1 MSRFDSFTVIDLE
14 TTGLDPRN
22 CEIIEL
28 GAARYEE
35 GRLKEKSSQLVK
47 PSSPIPD
54 EITRLTGIDNDM
66 VKAAP
71 SIDSVF
77 GDFQKRL
84 ESSTWIVG
92 HNISFDLGFL
102 RSHQDKKAAAKLE
115 QRVLDTGVLARIL
128 FPRLP
133 RYSLA
138 TLVRYFNIERVTAH
152 RALDDC
158 LATGQVFLKLITHL
172 ASLSVSERES
182 IGRMLVGN
190 RDIDLFR
197 RSLEP
202 VEPVSSDRHARAEYP
217 AEKSLETGMPF
228 EDYPDNVIGTSPPDS
243 YDDYIEVDA
252 AAVENHFL
260 PGGVLANAIS
270 SYEYRP
276 QQARMAMEIAG
287 AFNRSEFL
295 LAEAPT
301 GIGKSLAY
309 LLPASW
315 WTSLNRERLIIS
327 TQTKNLQSQL
337 FYKDIPQIQ
346 KAVGF
351 QFKATLLKGRGNY
364 LCLLKYR
371 ELLAEAEVSF
381 NKRDREALGSLMLW
395 AKNTR
400 TGDISECQGF
410 NPTRNYYIWSRISC
424 EGSFCLGQA
433 CQFANECFLLKIKR
447 ESQKA
452 QVVVVNHY
460 LTFADFASGGD
471 LVRDAGHI
479 IFDEAHNLE
488 KVAAS
493 YLGYKLDKRSLDNF
507 LSDMYTSQ
515 PAQSGFLIGLRF
527 SASQHESN
535 SKLEGAVNSVID
547 SVISLNQSSG
557 DFFAELS
564 ENLRVRIGGN
574 DAREIRYKSDANL
587 CDLATREEFI
597 TALKNLADR
606 LDRLIGSVR
615 EADGLPKKRESVIR
629 LEAFA
634 TDLKGFREMI
644 SDLLYAED
652 PDCVYWIEAPSS
664 TKYSPRLLS
673 APLEVGKLLDKELY
687 DHLKTAVFTSAT
699 MAVNRN
705 FDFFTRRLGLDLG
718 SGDRTLSIGLDSP
731 FDIDAQVAIVTAGFL
746 PSPKQAAFEQEAFQ
760 TLSEILTSDAKKT
773 MVLFTSHRSLKAAVE
788 QLAPGLNSA
797 GIDLFFQEGFYN
809 AERILRRFK
818 SSKKAVLFGTDTF
831 WEGVDLPRDLLEL
844 LILFKLPFTVPDRP
858 WFKANLEKIEQNG
871 QSSFSQLSLPD
882 AVMKFRQGFGRLIR
896 TAADR
901 GCVIALDS
909 RIEKSSFGS
918 VFLRSVGG
926 TKFECKSPGEIANV
940 IGKWLNP
947 DS

>member
-28 GAARYEE
+28 GAACYEN
-35 GRLKEKSSQLVK
+35 GRLKEKFSQLVK
-47 PSSPIPD
+47 PSAPIPD
-54 EITRLTGIDNDM
+54 EITRLTGIDNEM

-77 GDFQKRL
+77 EDFQKRL
-84 ESSTWIVG
+84 ESSTWVVG
-92 HNISFDLGFL
+92 HNISFDLSFL
-102 RSHQDKKAAAKLE
+102 KLHQEKKAAAELE
-115 QRVLDTGVLARIL
+115 QRVLDTGILARIL
-128 FPRLP
+128 FPRLQ
-133 RYSLA
+133 RYSLG
-138 TLVRYFNIERVTAH
+138 TLIKYFGIVRHKAH

-158 LATGQVFLKLITHL
+158 LATGQVYLKLISHL
-172 ASLSVSERES
+172 ASLPVSSRES

-190 RDIDLFR
+190 RDINLFR

-202 VEPVSSDRHARAEYP
+202 VSSDNQLRAEEL
-217 AEKSLETGMPF
+217 AEKSAETGTPF
-228 EDYPDNVIGTSPPDS
+228 EEYPDNVIGTSPPDS
-243 YDDYIEVDA
+243 YEDYIEVDA

-260 PGGVLANAIS
+260 PGGVLSNAIS

-276 QQARMAMEIAG
+276 QQAQMAIEIAG

-346 KAVGF
+346 KAASF
-351 QFKATLLKGRGNY
+351 EFKATLLKGRGNY
-364 LCLLKYR
+364 LCLLKYH
-371 ELLAEAEVSF
+371 ELLAEAEISF
-381 NKRDREALGSLMLW
+381 SKQDRAALGSLILW
-395 AKNTR
+395 AKHTR
-400 TGDISECQGF
+400 TGDISECHGF
-410 NPTRNYYIWSRISC
+410 NPASNYYIWSRISC

-507 LSDMYTSQ
+507 LGDMYSSR
-515 PAQSGFLIGLRF
+515 PVQSGFLVGLRF
-527 SASQHESN
+527 SASQLESN
-535 SKLEGAVNSVID
+535 GKLEGAANSVID
-547 SVISLNQSSG
+547 SVTSLNHTTG

-564 ENLRVRIGGN
+564 ENLRARIGSN
-574 DAREIRYKSDANL
+574 DAREIPYKSDANI
-587 CDLATREEFI
+587 CDLPSREELI
-597 TALKNLADR
+597 SALKNLADR
-606 LDRLIGSVR
+606 LDHLIELVR
-615 EADGLPKKRESVIR
+615 DIDDLPKRRETIIR

-644 SDLLYAED
+644 SDLLFAED
-652 PDCVYWIEAPSS
+652 SDFVYWIEVPSS
-664 TKYSPRLLS
+664 IKYSPRLLS
-673 APLEVGKLLDKELY
+673 APLEVGKLLDKKFY

-699 MAVNRN
+699 MTVNRN
-705 FDFFTRRLGLDLG
+705 FDFFIRRLGLDLG
-718 SGDRTLSIGLDSP
+718 SSDRTLSICLDSP
-731 FDIDAQVAIVTAGFL
+731 FNIDSEVAVVTAGFL
-746 PSPKQAAFEQEAFQ
+746 PSPKQPSFEEAAFQ
-760 TLSEILTSDAKKT
+760 TLSEILVSGAKKS

-788 QLAPGLNSA
+788 QLGDRLNSK
-797 GIDLFFQEGFYN
+797 GVDLFSQEGFYN

-831 WEGVDLPRDLLEL
+831 WEGVDLPGDLLEV

-858 WFKANLEKIEQNG
+858 WFKANLERIEQNG
-871 QSSFSQLSLPD
+871 QSSFAQLSLPD
-882 AVMKFRQGFGRLIR
+882 AVVKFRQGFGRLIR

-901 GCVIALDS
+901 GCVVALDS

-918 VFLRSVGG
+918 VFLKSVGG
-926 TKFECKSPGEIANV
+926 VKFKCISPAEITSV
-940 IGKWLNP
+940 IKKWLKP
-947 DS
+947 DL

>member
-1 MSRFDSFTVIDLE
+1 MSRLDSFTVIDLE
-14 TTGLDPRN
+14 TTGLDPLN

-28 GAARYEE
+28 GAARYET
-35 GRLKEKSSQLVK
+35 GKLKEKISQLVK
-47 PSSPIPD
+47 PSSPIPE

-84 ESSTWIVG
+84 ENSTWIVG

-102 RSHQDKKAAAKLE
+102 KPHQDKKAAAKLA
-115 QRVLDTGVLARIL
+115 QRVLDTGILTRIL
-128 FPRLP
+128 FPRLQ
-133 RYSLA
+133 RYSLG
-138 TLVRYFNIERVTAH
+138 TLIKYFGIVRHNAH

-158 LATGQVFLKLITHL
+158 LATGQVYLKLISHL

-202 VEPVSSDRHARAEYP
+202 VEPVSSDSQLRTEALTK
-217 AEKSLETGMPF
+217 KSMGADEPS
-228 EDYPDNVIGTSPPDS
+228 EEYPDNVIGTSPPDS
-243 YDDYIEVDA
+243 YEDYIELDA

-260 PGGVLANAIS
+260 RGGVLANAIS
-270 SYEYRP
+270 SFEYRP
-276 QQARMAMEIAG
+276 QQARMAIEVAG

-364 LCLLKYR
+364 LCLMKYR

-381 NKRDREALGSLMLW
+381 DKKDREALGSLILW
-395 AKNTR
+395 AKHTR
-400 TGDISECQGF
+400 TGDISECHGF
-410 NPTRNYYIWSRISC
+410 NPSRNYYIWSRISC

-433 CQFANECFLLKIKR
+433 CQFANECFLLRIKR

-507 LSDMYTSQ
+507 LLDMYTSR
-515 PAQSGFLIGLRF
+515 PTHSGFLVGLRF
-527 SASQHESN
+527 SPSQH
-535 SKLEGAVNSVID
+535 
-547 SVISLNQSSG
+547 
-557 DFFAELS
+557 
-564 ENLRVRIGGN
+564 
-574 DAREIRYKSDANL
+574 
-587 CDLATREEFI
+587 
-597 TALKNLADR
+597 
-606 LDRLIGSVR
+606 
-615 EADGLPKKRESVIR
+615 
-629 LEAFA
+629 
-634 TDLKGFREMI
+634 
-644 SDLLYAED
+644 
-652 PDCVYWIEAPSS
+652 
-664 TKYSPRLLS
+664 
-673 APLEVGKLLDKELY
+673 
-687 DHLKTAVFTSAT
+687 
-699 MAVNRN
+699 
-705 FDFFTRRLGLDLG
+705 
-718 SGDRTLSIGLDSP
+718 
-731 FDIDAQVAIVTAGFL
+731 
-746 PSPKQAAFEQEAFQ
+746 
-760 TLSEILTSDAKKT
+760 
-773 MVLFTSHRSLKAAVE
+773 
-788 QLAPGLNSA
+788 
-797 GIDLFFQEGFYN
+797 
-809 AERILRRFK
+809 
-818 SSKKAVLFGTDTF
+818 
-831 WEGVDLPRDLLEL
+831 
-844 LILFKLPFTVPDRP
+844 
-858 WFKANLEKIEQNG
+858 
-871 QSSFSQLSLPD
+871 
-882 AVMKFRQGFGRLIR
+882 
-896 TAADR
+896 
-901 GCVIALDS
+901 
-909 RIEKSSFGS
+909 
-918 VFLRSVGG
+918 
-926 TKFECKSPGEIANV
+926 
-940 IGKWLNP
+940 
-947 DS
+947 